1 MKTKFEETI
10 NILKTFNEFKNK
22 NIYSDNEIEEEND
35 NIDDIDEIEKR
46 FYMSIE
52 SLKSIDKNEE
62 DNVMKNLIDLHLI
75 YSDFISQYE
84 QMHEMIKK
92 MISEYRSN

>member
-1 MKTKFEETI
+1 MKTKYEETI
-10 NILKTFNEFKNK
+10 KILKTFNEFKNK

-46 FYMSIE
+46 FHMSIE

-75 YSDFISQYE
+75 YSDFIWQYE

>member
-46 FYMSIE
+46 FHMSIE

>member
-1 MKTKFEETI
+1 VKTKYEETI
-10 NILKTFNEFKNK
+10 KILKTFNEFKNK

-46 FYMSIE
+46 FHMSIE

-75 YSDFISQYE
+75 YSDFIWQYE